1 MADISKFPALRVPT
15 GDAFPS
21 GFMMDAASI
30 ATGMAFLRG
39 ELEKFDEKLH
49 HPMTS
54 TTWPRDL
61 PVKTGGGWVDAVS
74 MFDVSY
80 AFSGGNNKGLIGGE
94 TNLLPRVQADI
105 AKESVRTFVWGL
117 NLVVPY
123 LDQQKLQ
130 KIGRNLEE
138 ILDKGLRLAY
148 DKMMDQ
154 NAYTGIAENAYG
166 LVNDPNITTV
176 SAAPHTPGGTDTEWV
191 YKTPDE
197 ILADVNRLILATW
210 EASEYDLTGMAN
222 HILMPPAHYAY
233 LVKTKVGVT
242 GDKSILTFL
251 KENNIGKD
259 QGVEPFFA
267 PSTWCKNA
275 GTGGAD
281 RMVGYCNDVD
291 RVRFDITVPLQRIMT
306 QADANSLAY
315 LSPYVSQFSEIQWPY
330 RTHAMYMDGI

>member
-1 MADISKFPALRVPT
+1 MPEMSKFPSFRVPT

-21 GFMMDAASI
+21 GLMMDAASI

-39 ELEKFDEKLH
+39 ELEKFDEKIHEPL
-49 HPMTS
+49 TS

-61 PVKTGGGWVDAVS
+61 PVKTGGGWVDSVS

-80 AFSGGNNKGLIGGE
+80 AFPGGTNKGLIGGE
-94 TNLLPRVQADI
+94 TNVLPRIQADVG
-105 AKESVRTFVWGL
+105 KDSVRTFVWGL

-138 ILDKGLRLAY
+138 ILNKGLHLAY

-154 NAYTGIAENAYG
+154 NAYQGIAENSYG

-176 SAAPHTPGGTDTEWV
+176 SAAPHTSGGTDTEWV
-191 YKTPDE
+191 HKNPDE
-197 ILADVNRLILATW
+197 ILEDVNRLILATW

-222 HILMPPAHYAY
+222 HILMPPKQYAY

-267 PSTWCKNA
+267 PSTWCKAA
-275 GTGGAD
+275 GTGGKD
-281 RMVGYCNDVD
+281 RMVGYANDVD

-330 RTHAMYMDGI
+330 RSHAMYMDGI